1 MLIKYRKVL
10 ALVAVLCFTFGITY
24 IDFNNLS
31 FEHNIR
37 PYVMLMLGCI
47 ALIFWLKA
55 RKSYG

>member
-10 ALVAVLCFTFGITY
+10 ALFAVLCFTFGITY

-31 FEHNIR
+31 FEQNIR
-37 PYVMLMLGCI
+37 PYVMLILGCI

-55 RKSYG
+55 RKS